1 MYINRQLE
9 VDIKPFLAKKEAISI
24 VGPRQAGK
32 TTFIENLAKQ
42 FKNNGKT
49 VKFITFEKRADL
61 DLFNNNIEDFK
72 KIILQY
78 DVVFID
84 EFQYSKDGG
93 QKLKYLYDTTEIKF
107 IISGSSSLDLTFQ
120 TGKYMVG
127 RLLEFSLMP
136 FSFREFLSARDQE
149 MYNIL
154 PDKTGRNLF
163 KFEIKNSFGQ
173 EINNRLI
180 KLFEEYIIFGGY
192 PAVVLSESNKEKEK
206 ILESIYSKYLL
217 KDIKDLLR
225 LATDSELERL
235 GKFLA
240 GQIGNIIKYQE
251 LSNASGL
258 NYKELKKHLNILEK
272 TYIIALASPFFTNKR
287 TELVKN
293 PKIYFKDIG
302 LRNYSLTDFRDCGVR
317 NDIGAMVEN
326 YGYNLLTGIFG
337 GNIKYWRTKAK
348 AEVDFVIEK
357 EQAIYPIEIK
367 YSSKRIVG
375 KSLFSF
381 IEKFNPPAATI
392 LTKDYIGE
400 EIINNTKIKFIPII
414 YLAQ

>member
-1 MYINRQLE
+1 LGQ
-9 VDIKPFLAKKEAISI
+9 DKPEKLLLLKIW
-24 VGPRQAGK
+24 PN
-32 TTFIENLAKQ
+32 NLK
-42 FKNNGKT
+42 
-49 VKFITFEKRADL
+49 KRADL

-72 KIILQY
+72 KVILQY

-93 QKLKYLYDTTEIKF
+93 QKLKYLYDTTKTKF

-136 FSFREFLSARDQE
+136 FSFREFLSARDRE
-149 MYNIL
+149 IFNIL
-154 PDKTGRNLF
+154 PDKTGWNLF
-163 KFEIKNSFGQ
+163 EFEIKNSFGQ
-173 EINNRLI
+173 EINDRLI

-192 PAVVLSESNKEKEK
+192 PAVVLSESNQEKEK
-206 ILESIYSKYLL
+206 VLESIYSKYLL

-240 GQIGNIIKYQE
+240 GQVGSIIKYQE

-272 TYIIALASPFFTNKR
+272 TYIISLASPFFTNKK

-293 PKIYFKDIG
+293 PKVYFKDLG
-302 LRNYSLTDFRDCGVR
+302 LRDYSLTDFRDFSVR
-317 NDIGAMVEN
+317 NDIGSMIEN
-326 YGYNLLTGIFG
+326 YGYNLLVGIFG

-348 AEVDFVIEK
+348 AEVDFVVEK
-357 EQAIYPIEIK
+357 EQAAYPIEIK

-381 IEKFNPPAATI
+381 IEKFNPPVAVV

-400 EIINNTKIKFIPII
+400 EIVNKTKIKFIPII
-414 YLAQ
+414 YLA

>member
-9 VDIKPFLAKKEAISI
+9 VDIKPFLAKKEVISI
-24 VGPRQAGK
+24 IGPRQAGK

-42 FKNNGKT
+42 FKNNDKT

-72 KIILQY
+72 KVILQY

-93 QKLKYLYDTTEIKF
+93 QKLKYLYDTTKTKF

-163 KFEIKNSFGQ
+163 EFEIKNSFGQ
-173 EINNRLI
+173 EINDRLI
-180 KLFEEYIIFGGY
+180 NLFEKYIIFGGY
-192 PAVVLSESNKEKEK
+192 PAVVLSESNQEKEK
-206 ILESIYSKYLL
+206 VLESIYSKYLL

-240 GQIGNIIKYQE
+240 GQVGSIIKYQE

-272 TYIIALASPFFTNKR
+272 TYIISLASPFFTNKK

-293 PKIYFKDIG
+293 PKVYFKDLG
-302 LRNYSLTDFRDCGVR
+302 LRDYSLTDFRDFSVR
-317 NDIGAMVEN
+317 NDIGSMIEN
-326 YGYNLLTGIFG
+326 YGYNLLVGIFG

-348 AEVDFVIEK
+348 AEVDFVVEK
-357 EQAIYPIEIK
+357 EQAAYPIEIK

-381 IEKFNPPAATI
+381 IEKFNPPVAVV

-400 EIINNTKIKFIPII
+400 EIVNKTKIKFIPII
-414 YLAQ
+414 YLA